1 MIRPW
6 VEVSLCQYQKLN
18 GLKEETDRPLSGII
32 REAVSKFVRKE
43 DFPVSTTASYLP
55 KRTRDKYTSVSA
67 YFLKSDW
74 NLLKG
79 ISRNTGRSKTE
90 LVRQAVDEYL
100 GK

>member
-32 REAVSKFVRKE
+32 REAVAKFISKK
-43 DFPVSTTASYLP
+43 DYPIIAAASYLP
-55 KRTRDKYTSVSA
+55 KGTRNKYKSVSA